1 MLSLKLLFLLA
12 PLPASLQQTCDLM
25 MMGKVNPVTDLI
37 DSALTKLGFCARGP
51 GWSESGRLH
60 LTSSSQ
66 GNRRVQGEIFNQV
79 WWKSLVK
86 RPDCVTKLAIFVN
99 GVELGWL
106 TDPKEPLNFPSS
118 IPTTQITL
126 RLFYKDPIP
135 MFPDKCLE
143 LRIHFEV
150 AVTESEPR
158 NNFERRQDRV
168 GADFRFPQD
177 GGRAEHSSNYLLP
190 PGPRTSVEDFNPRQE
205 EGSPRIFFPR
215 NDGNRPNIR
224 NPIENSNRRS
234 SNGRK
239 DQGTYLPP
247 RPNLQPPPR
256 DFIYPP
262 ESYDP
267 KVREGRRS
275 FPPGQGS
282 RPSIEDFG
290 PPVQKDAVNFPQPKL
305 PPPVET
311 DSVGVVNTPKKR
323 KPGGET
329 VRSNFPSNPVDESS
343 GSGAEEDLAVD
354 VEIVMGTVGL
364 TAIVLIGALTLVVR
378 RMKRQKATSD
388 HQVNSGKR
396 EVWSPTDSKRRQHEK
411 YIESREEY
419 FVDNNY
425 ENDSQCQNNDEL
437 YENDNQY
444 ENT

>member
-1 MLSLKLLFLLA
+1 MLSLKLLLLLA

-99 GVELGWL
+99 GIELGWL
-106 TDPKEPLNFPSS
+106 TDPKEPLNFLSS

-177 GGRAEHSSNYLLP
+177 GGRADTAAITCFLQDQELQLKISIHDK
-190 PGPRTSVEDFNPRQE
+190 RKARQE
-205 EGSPRIFFPR
+205 
-215 NDGNRPNIR
+215 
-224 NPIENSNRRS
+224 S
-234 SNGRK
+234 SFQEMRETGQTSGTRLK
-239 DQGTYLPP
+239 IPTEDQ
-247 RPNLQPPPR
+247 
-256 DFIYPP
+256 
-262 ESYDP
+262 
-267 KVREGRRS
+267 V
-275 FPPGQGS
+275 
-282 RPSIEDFG
+282 
-290 PPVQKDAVNFPQPKL
+290 
-305 PPPVET
+305 
-311 DSVGVVNTPKKR
+311 
-323 KPGGET
+323 
-329 VRSNFPSNPVDESS
+329 
-343 GSGAEEDLAVD
+343 
-354 VEIVMGTVGL
+354 
-364 TAIVLIGALTLVVR
+364 TAGKTRVLISRHVPIFNLHPEISSIL
-378 RMKRQKATSD
+378 QKVTT
-388 HQVNSGKR
+388 QK
-396 EVWSPTDSKRRQHEK
+396 
-411 YIESREEY
+411 
-419 FVDNNY
+419 
-425 ENDSQCQNNDEL
+425 
-437 YENDNQY
+437 
-444 ENT
+444 